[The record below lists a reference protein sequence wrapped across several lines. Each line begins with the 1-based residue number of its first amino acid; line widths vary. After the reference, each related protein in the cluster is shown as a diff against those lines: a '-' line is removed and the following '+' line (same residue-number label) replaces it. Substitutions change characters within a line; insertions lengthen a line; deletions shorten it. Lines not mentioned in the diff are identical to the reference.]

1 MKKIFLGQVGVD
13 SGQLMITDP
22 CYVRQFN
29 TDYPEDIRIYQHKND
44 PDKTLQ
50 YGVDFKNYQDMIE
63 GHMGK
68 CMNELLSDGLYVELP
83 RPLDTSYSLK
93 GASSTTLNSFGGALQ
108 NGMAAVFQSGLGDG
122 GYDVHAYV
130 DELDGWGQRVFKVEI
145 TLIEEEA

>member
-1 MKKIFLGQVGVD
+1 MV
-13 SGQLMITDP
+13 
-22 CYVRQFN
+22 Y
-29 TDYPEDIRIYQHKND
+29 
-44 PDKTLQ
+44 TL
-50 YGVDFKNYQDMIE
+50 N
-63 GHMGK
+63 
-68 CMNELLSDGLYVELP
+68 C